1 MTLEIIYNVISN
13 TAFRELFNSVDRI
26 FEIIKYGPS
35 HKTIYRALIIFTK
48 VSNDV
53 KFLKLQTIQANLMEI
68 LYYIRFL
75 FYHRKEFNNEK
86 SFSLGDYFPDDNKY
100 NEYKKQSG

>member
-1 MTLEIIYNVISN
+1 
-13 TAFRELFNSVDRI
+13 
-26 FEIIKYGPS
+26 
-35 HKTIYRALIIFTK
+35 
-48 VSNDV
+48 
-53 KFLKLQTIQANLMEI
+53 MEI